1 MMDVRKRYSALLF
14 YTMVIALFLFGT
26 LLGNQAIATI
36 SEMVPIERLH
46 RIVIDPGH
54 GGWTAAPY
62 PVPERAKAIL
72 ICKLLCGSTIFCTFW
87 AMTP

>member
-54 GGWTAAPY
+54 GGVDGGA
-62 PVPERAKAIL
+62 VSCSGKSESNFN
-72 ICKLLCGSTIFCTFW
+72 LCLN
-87 AMTP
+87 